1 MSSQDEASSPLEFT
15 EDALCYHQPDG
26 TARTVRWDE
35 LRTVLIETTDQG
47 PFVEDVWWILI
58 DNAGHCMIPQMAG
71 TEALLARLQ
80 ELPNFDNDAVI
91 AAMASVENQIFVA
104 WQRQ

>member
-1 MSSQDEASSPLEFT
+1 MNDQAQTPSPLEFT
-15 EDALCYHQPDG
+15 AEAVVYHQADG
-26 TARTVRWDE
+26 TTHTLRWDE
-35 LRTVLIETTDQG
+35 LRAVLIETTDQG
-47 PFVEDVWWILI
+47 PFLEDVWWILI
-58 DNAGHCMIPQMAG
+58 DNAGHCKIPQMAG

-91 AAMASVENQIFVA
+91 AAMASVENQIFVC